1 MKSSIDTITIVL
13 WTFIFLSQPL
23 LDSSIF
29 ISNNESAIVGMAIW
43 MREKSNQTTMLL
55 MKGYEPIEIY
65 IEHSISI
72 QQQKIRI
79 QLVLDFEKCTG
90 ITQRILLKIVFNM
103 NTEGFPVA
111 GDMPEPSPK

>member
-43 MREKSNQTTMLL
+43 MHEKSNQTAMLL

-79 QLVLDFEKCTG
+79 QMACLSQEKYRCHP
-90 ITQRILLKIVFNM
+90 QVHND
-103 NTEGFPVA
+103 V
-111 GDMPEPSPK
+111 SQV